1 MNNDKKFVL
10 VVFVAK
16 SIKKIFKV
24 NRKKK
29 KTKQNK
35 TVYTATTYL
44 NELIICFLISKNL
57 TMITYEM
64 IISKK
69 KKLFSYIKNY
79 I

>member
-29 KTKQNK
+29 K

-69 KKLFSYIKNY
+69 KKIILL
-79 I
+79 

>member
-29 KTKQNK
+29 K

-69 KKLFSYIKNY
+69 KKNYSLIKNY
-79 I
+79 IYIAED

>member
-29 KTKQNK
+29 KTKQFILQLH
-35 TVYTATTYL
+35 T
-44 NELIICFLISKNL
+44 
-57 TMITYEM
+57 
-64 IISKK
+64 
-69 KKLFSYIKNY
+69 
-79 I
+79 

>member
-1 MNNDKKFVL
+1 MNNDNNNNNKKKFVL

-29 KTKQNK
+29 KNK

-57 TMITYEM
+57 TMINYEM

-69 KKLFSYIKNY
+69 KKFS
-79 I
+79 